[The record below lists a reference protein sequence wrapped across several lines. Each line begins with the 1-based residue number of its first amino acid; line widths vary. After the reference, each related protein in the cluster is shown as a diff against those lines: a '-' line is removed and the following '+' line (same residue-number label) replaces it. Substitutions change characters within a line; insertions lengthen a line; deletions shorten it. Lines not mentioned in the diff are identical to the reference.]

1 MAQFRV
7 VLHLLAMICIM
18 MTGLESHAQ
27 SKYHMRFGVN
37 GGMYPGI
44 NKGEEEIISIT
55 EELDEL
61 GMIWL
66 RHPGQDTA
74 WFEVQPARDIWDF
87 RKLDAVINHNDHPWL
102 IEIYGSIGTAYPFEG
117 DFSKQH
123 LESLGGKNEIM
134 QYIIDHA
141 VDMND
146 PQQKADAEL
155 YVKTFVTRYKD
166 KIKYWEIGNE
176 GIQAS
181 EAFGIITNTY
191 QWIKEAHPDSVV
203 VITAVAGD
211 DDSLFDRG
219 LEAFDS
225 LLKKGIADYFDVGNI
240 HYYGR
245 IEGDFE
251 ERLGRRFEQYKQI
264 MAKYGVQKP
273 IWVTETSTSSHER
286 SVLSGPSSEQIQARH
301 VVKRLVIFS
310 AKGAEKVFWHDYR
323 ETYEDNAFY
332 QCNLVDPD
340 TYIPKPA
347 YYTFKLAVE
356 KLGFYKDVVTLRDDD
371 VRLYKFITHEDRPVF
386 VAWSS
391 LPQDIDLSAHCTAEK
406 VLVTHIVEDS
416 NSQLQIRAAQNTNI
430 KLSESPVFIEPAL
443 TLGQLPPW
451 DVNGDGAVNI
461 VDLVIV
467 GLNFGKDITAPA
479 TPNPDVNRDGEVNML
494 DVVLVGQ
501 HFGEVYLPTET
512 RAVWTVDH

>member
-1 MAQFRV
+1 
-7 VLHLLAMICIM
+7 
-18 MTGLESHAQ
+18 
-27 SKYHMRFGVN
+27 
-37 GGMYPGI
+37 
-44 NKGEEEIISIT
+44 
-55 EELDEL
+55 
-61 GMIWL
+61 
-66 RHPGQDTA
+66 
-74 WFEVQPARDIWDF
+74 
-87 RKLDAVINHNDHPWL
+87 
-102 IEIYGSIGTAYPFEG
+102 
-117 DFSKQH
+117 
-123 LESLGGKNEIM
+123 M
-134 QYIIDHA
+134 QYIIDHT

-146 PQQKADAEL
+146 PEQKADAEL
-155 YVKTFVTRYKD
+155 YVKTFVNRYKD

-181 EAFGIITNTY
+181 AGFDIITNTY
-191 QWIKEAHPDSVV
+191 QWIKEAHPDSIV

-211 DDSLFDRG
+211 NDSLFDRG

-225 LLKKGIADYFDVGNI
+225 LMREGIADYFDVGNI

-264 MAKYGVQKP
+264 MTKYGVQKP
-273 IWVTETSTSSHER
+273 IWVTETSTSSHAN

-323 ETYEDNAFY
+323 ETFEDNAFY

-347 YYTFKLAVE
+347 YYTLKLLVE
-356 KLGFYKDVVTLRDDD
+356 KLGFYKEVVTLRDDD
-371 VRLYKFITHEDRPVF
+371 VRLYEFITHEDSPVF

-391 LPQDIDLSAHCTAEK
+391 SPQTIDLSAYCAAEK

-416 NSQLQIRAAQNTNI
+416 NSRLQVRTAQNTNI
-430 KLSESPVFIEPAL
+430 KLSESPVFIEPAP
-443 TLGQLPPW
+443 TTGQVQPW

-501 HFGEVYLPTET
+501 HFGEVYSTAAPS
-512 RAVWTVDH
+512 VMWTAGH